1 MNAPAPTLTE
11 LIERYAAGS
20 QRLREAVAGL
30 TPEQLAS
37 RPIAGKWS
45 TLEVVAHLADFELI
59 GAERIASVTAED
71 EPTLPG
77 RDETR
82 YAARLAYDRRDF
94 DEQLQIVDLVR
105 RHVVRILQ
113 TLTEADLA
121 RRGVHT
127 EAGPLLLS
135 QLIER
140 VTRHLEHHVPF
151 IEAKRRALEA
161 AASPGAEPTVG

>member
-59 GAERIASVTAED
+59 GA
-71 EPTLPG
+71 
-77 RDETR
+77 
-82 YAARLAYDRRDF
+82 
-94 DEQLQIVDLVR
+94 
-105 RHVVRILQ
+105 
-113 TLTEADLA
+113 
-121 RRGVHT
+121 
-127 EAGPLLLS
+127 
-135 QLIER
+135 
-140 VTRHLEHHVPF
+140 
-151 IEAKRRALEA
+151 
-161 AASPGAEPTVG
+161 